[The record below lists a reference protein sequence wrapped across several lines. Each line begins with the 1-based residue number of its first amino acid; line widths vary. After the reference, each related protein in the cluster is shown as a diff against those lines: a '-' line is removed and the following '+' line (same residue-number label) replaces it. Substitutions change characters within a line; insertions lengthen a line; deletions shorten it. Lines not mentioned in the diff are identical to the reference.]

1 MRGKLPFPRWILNT
15 PIKVYQVGVDKFD
28 EPFEET
34 IFEGLVSYDEK
45 QRQVMNAERQLVL
58 LSGKVI
64 IEGDIRP
71 DETIEGF
78 VRIGNIEK
86 KIYGAQRPRNP
97 DGSVFST
104 ELDLS

>member
-15 PIKVYQVGVDKFD
+15 PVKVYQVSVDKFN

-34 IFEGLVSYDEK
+34 IFDGLVSYDEK
-45 QRQVMNAERQLVL
+45 QRQVMSAERQLVL
-58 LSGKVI
+58 LTGKVI
-64 IEGDIRP
+64 IEGDILP
-71 DETIEGF
+71 GKAIEGF
-78 VRIGNIEK
+78 VKIGDIEK